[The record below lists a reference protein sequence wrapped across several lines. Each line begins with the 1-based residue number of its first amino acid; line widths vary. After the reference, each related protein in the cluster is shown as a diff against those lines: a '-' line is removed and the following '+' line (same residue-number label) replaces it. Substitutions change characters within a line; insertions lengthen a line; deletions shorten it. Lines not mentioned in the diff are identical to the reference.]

1 MTSLEMETS
10 DINSVQTHTPKEDV
24 DDAVFLSWK
33 DLWVTVRDGR
43 HGSRSILQGLTAYAQ
58 PGELLAIMGPSG
70 CGKSTLLDALAGR
83 LNSNT
88 MQAGEI
94 LINGH
99 KQALAYGTSAY
110 VTQDDNLV
118 ATLTVREA
126 VYYSAQLQLPDS
138 MSNSEKK
145 ERAERT
151 IREMGLQDAMNT
163 RIGGWGAKGLS
174 GGQKRRVSIC
184 IEILTHPKLLF
195 LDEPTSGLDSAASY
209 YVMSRIASLGR
220 NNGIRRTIIL
230 SIHQPSS
237 EVFQLFNNLC
247 LLSSGKMVYFGPA
260 SAANEFFTL
269 NGFPCPTYQNPSDHF
284 LKTINRDFGRDLE
297 QGMGDAMPTEEVI
310 NTLIQ
315 SYTSS
320 ETYQDVRKKV
330 AEINTEDYGA
340 ILEKKRS
347 HASFLNQF
355 LVLTRR
361 SFVNMYR
368 DIGYYWL
375 RLFVYVGLAFGLA
388 TIYYDLGSS
397 YGSIQARG
405 SLLMFIST
413 FLTFMAI
420 GGFPSFVEEM
430 KVFVRERLNGH
441 YGTTAFI
448 FSNTFSSMPFLLVIS
463 LIPGAIAYYLTGLQK
478 GFDHFLCFASI
489 IFASMIL
496 VESVMMVVASIV
508 PNFLMGIIAGAGIQG
523 LMILGGGFFRLPNDL
538 PKPFWKYPLYHIAFH
553 KYAYQGMFK
562 NEFEG
567 LKFQSNQAA
576 GGIPRIINGEEILR
590 DVWQVEMGYSK
601 WVDVVILLGMAIFY
615 RFLFLIIIKTSET
628 IKPVIIAATEV
639 PPNETIHGEAL

>member
-88 MQAGEI
+88 IQAGEV

-99 KQALAYGTSAY
+99 KQALAYGT
-110 VTQDDNLV
+110 T
-118 ATLTVREA
+118 
-126 VYYSAQLQLPDS
+126 
-138 MSNSEKK
+138 
-145 ERAERT
+145 
-151 IREMGLQDAMNT
+151 
-163 RIGGWGAKGLS
+163 
-174 GGQKRRVSIC
+174 
-184 IEILTHPKLLF
+184 
-195 LDEPTSGLDSAASY
+195 
-209 YVMSRIASLGR
+209 
-220 NNGIRRTIIL
+220 
-230 SIHQPSS
+230 
-237 EVFQLFNNLC
+237 
-247 LLSSGKMVYFGPA
+247 
-260 SAANEFFTL
+260 
-269 NGFPCPTYQNPSDHF
+269 
-284 LKTINRDFGRDLE
+284 DLE
-297 QGMGDAMPTEEVI
+297 QGMSDATPTEEVI

-320 ETYQDVRKKV
+320 ETYQEVRKKV
-330 AEINTEDYGA
+330 AEINK
-340 ILEKKRS
+340 EK
-347 HASFLNQF
+347 
-355 LVLTRR
+355 

-368 DIGYYWL
+368 DIGYYRL

-430 KVFVRERLNGH
+430 K
-441 YGTTAFI
+441 
-448 FSNTFSSMPFLLVIS
+448 PFLLVIS

-538 PKPFWKYPLYHIAFH
+538 PKPFWKYPLYYIAFH

-567 LKFQSNQAA
+567 LKLQSNQAA
-576 GGIPRIINGEEILR
+576 GGIPRMINGEEILR
-590 DVWQVEMGYSK
+590 DMASGNGLFQMG
-601 WVDVVILLGMAIFY
+601 
-615 RFLFLIIIKTSET
+615 
-628 IKPVIIAATEV
+628 
-639 PPNETIHGEAL
+639 